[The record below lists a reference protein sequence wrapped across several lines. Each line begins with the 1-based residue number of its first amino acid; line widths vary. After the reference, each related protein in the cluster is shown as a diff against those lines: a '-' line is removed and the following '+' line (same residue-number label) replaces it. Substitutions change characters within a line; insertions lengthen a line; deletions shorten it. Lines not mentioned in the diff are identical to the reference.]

1 MMVIPKP
8 IEFTIVSEVPFES
21 EGALWATRVENMG
34 ESAVTANPH
43 INRKIMRLGKDCC
56 MIKNGDSKQQTP
68 EIVKAIVAIVF
79 GAIFCEIKPPR
90 AHDIPPTAMIKKDQ
104 SEMLISKPLTV

>member
-43 INRKIMRLGKDCC
+43 INRKIMR
-56 MIKNGDSKQQTP
+56 
-68 EIVKAIVAIVF
+68 
-79 GAIFCEIKPPR
+79 
-90 AHDIPPTAMIKKDQ
+90 
-104 SEMLISKPLTV
+104 